1 MMRARALEFTAPR
14 ELRIVNVDVADPRE
28 GEIVVRTLYSGISS
42 GTELLAYRGHVDP
55 SSPLDETI
63 GALGGTFSF
72 PFRYGYS
79 CVGVVERSE
88 AEIAPGSLVFALHP
102 HQDLFVCRAEDAVA
116 VADIDPRVATTLPLV
131 ETALQ
136 ITLDAGDL
144 LGEPVVV
151 MGLGAVGLLTS
162 LLLGR
167 AGARV
172 VGADPS
178 PARRRIAHDL
188 DVDAI
193 APDEARAWLDAEA
206 PEGVALV
213 VEVSGNPDALTAALA
228 LLGHEGVA
236 LVASWYGTKPVT
248 LPLGAEFHRRRLTI
262 RSTQVSTIPARLTA
276 RWSIPRRR
284 EHAAALLREL
294 PLKRLTTHEFP
305 FERAPE
311 AFAAL
316 DAGEDALVHA
326 ALVYEGS

>member
-14 ELRIVNVDVADPRE
+14 ELRIVEVDVAEPRA
-28 GEIVVRTLYSGISS
+28 GEILVRTLYSGISS
-42 GTELLAYRGHVDP
+42 GTELLAYRGQVDP
-55 SSPLDETI
+55 SLALDDTI
-63 GALGGTFSF
+63 GPLGGTFSF

-88 AEIAPGSLVFALHP
+88 ADIAPGSLVFALHP
-102 HQDLFVCRAEDAVA
+102 HQDLFVCRAQDALGM
-116 VADIDPRVATTLPLV
+116 ADIDPRVATTLPLV
-131 ETALQ
+131 ETGLQ
-136 ITLDAGDL
+136 ITLDAGDVV
-144 LGEPVVV
+144 GELVVV
-151 MGLGAVGLLTS
+151 MGLGAVGLLTC

-172 VGADPS
+172 VGFDPS
-178 PARRRIAHDL
+178 AARRGIAHDL
-188 DVDAI
+188 DVDTI

-206 PEGVALV
+206 PEGVPLV
-213 VEVSGNPDALTAALA
+213 VEVSGNPDALATALSLLA
-228 LLGHEGVA
+228 QEGIA

-262 RSTQVSTIPARLTA
+262 RSTQVSTIPARLSA
-276 RWSIPRRR
+276 RWSVARRR
-284 EHAAALLREL
+284 KHATALLREL

-305 FERAPE
+305 FERASE

-316 DAGEDALVHA
+316 DAGEETLVHA